1 MSIIIVCVG
10 DEDFAQ
16 MKELD
21 SDDKLLESPS
31 HKHKAVRDIVQF
43 VALRDFVGKPVPLL
57 AREVLRE
64 VPSQV
69 LTYFTQKGIVPNAP
83 AALPQQGPIPPQHA

>member
-1 MSIIIVCVG
+1 MTAEPNVPATPPAPS
-10 DEDFAQ
+10 DF
-16 MKELD
+16 
-21 SDDKLLESPS
+21 
-31 HKHKAVRDIVQF
+31 VRDIVQF